1 MYGFSLNAKMDIDQS
16 LDIYRLGMKP
26 KHALNKID
34 GDIHLSVSKEI
45 LTILKQDPEFM
56 IGYMM
61 YRPKR
66 MLGQRIY
73 NINIRNG
80 SVKINGKPVE
90 F

>member
-1 MYGFSLNAKMDIDQS
+1 MHRFTLNATLELDES

-26 KHALNKID
+26 KHALDKID
-34 GDIHLSVSKEI
+34 GDIQLSMSKEI
-45 LTILKQDPEFM
+45 LTMLKEDPEFM

-66 MLGQRIY
+66 SEGQRIY
-73 NINIRNG
+73 NINIMDG
-80 SVKINGKPVE
+80 SVKINGKLLE